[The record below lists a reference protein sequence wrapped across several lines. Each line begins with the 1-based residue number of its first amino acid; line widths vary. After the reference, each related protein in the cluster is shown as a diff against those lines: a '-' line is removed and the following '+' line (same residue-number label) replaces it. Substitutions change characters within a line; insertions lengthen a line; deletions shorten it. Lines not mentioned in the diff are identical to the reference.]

1 METQNSLQL
10 LVDGTLEALE
20 KAEASDHYR
29 KIFQRVS
36 CQFIRYASEHSID
49 TFSMDAGIQFLE
61 DHYYMSEKIKNKKW
75 NAIYLRCI
83 NALSE
88 YQRTGTVYV
97 NLVSTRKDY
106 VFPVPFK
113 LSADAYISY
122 RKKIGIVAKSIQVS
136 KLYLSRFFS
145 FLEDE
150 GVESLDSITVPMVI
164 KFMESLSASFEKA
177 SINQI
182 MRTVRYY
189 LKYCYDQG
197 IMKNNLFP
205 KLPNPHYKRNSSL
218 PSVYSADEVR
228 ETLASID
235 MGNPCGIRNYAMILL
250 IARLGLRSSDV
261 ANLRFSNIDW
271 ENDKIHLT
279 QVKTGNPLELP
290 LLSDVGEAII
300 NYLKNARPQ
309 TDSDHV
315 FVRVKPP
322 YTAFRSSAVGSMVHE
337 QLLKAGI
344 HVEGKKSGSHV
355 LRHSL
360 ASRLLEHKIP
370 LPIISEILGHTN
382 TKTTMTYLRIDINE
396 LKKCALEVAWE

>member
-1 METQNSLQL
+1 M
-10 LVDGTLEALE
+10 
-20 KAEASDHYR
+20 
-29 KIFQRVS
+29 
-36 CQFIRYASEHSID
+36 
-49 TFSMDAGIQFLE
+49 
-61 DHYYMSEKIKNKKW
+61 
-75 NAIYLRCI
+75 
-83 NALSE
+83 
-88 YQRTGTVYV
+88 
-97 NLVSTRKDY
+97 
-106 VFPVPFK
+106 
-113 LSADAYISY
+113 
-122 RKKIGIVAKSIQVS
+122 
-136 KLYLSRFFS
+136 
-145 FLEDE
+145 
-150 GVESLDSITVPMVI
+150 DSITVPMVI

-218 PSVYSADEVR
+218 PSVYSVDEVR